1 MAKIRTK
8 KAVVTQ
14 DNRFVFA
21 KYDLNTNEMKFFMW
35 IVAQLNSQKDQLF
48 QVCEIPLKEIFE
60 IWNWNNG
67 VIDYSY
73 CAQVVETMSKKVYI
87 EDFKL
92 LDEKTMK
99 EVKVKTAMPLFQWIR
114 YQEGDAYISYKLND
128 SLMEYLINLKQN
140 FTQLK
145 FKDIQQ
151 MKSAYSIRIYNMLMS
166 EIGQNRT
173 IFKINLEVLYN
184 ILEIPGSLRPWFEFK
199 KNILQRAIK
208 DINTKSNLV
217 ILDVEAKK
225 TGRKV
230 TDIEISFEY
239 KNNKKRIERD
249 TKKRENFIK
258 AIIDVIQ
265 NQYSGKPI
273 KTKEHGIM
281 ICMGAS
287 YNKEKNQIIMQCCD
301 QKDYNYRV
309 EFIMSN
315 DFSSIKILEEKRQ
328 SAIDQFYLEEFLKT
342 DHNNIFDEAAL
353 KKLFNIK

>member
-1 MAKIRTK
+1 MAKTK
-8 KAVVTQ
+8 TQKAVVTQ

-48 QVCEIPLKEIFE
+48 QVCEIPISEVFE
-60 IWNWNNG
+60 IWQWEGNTINYKY
-67 VIDYSY
+67 VREVCSS
-73 CAQVVETMSKKVYI
+73 MLSKTYI
-87 EDFKL
+87 EDFKIV
-92 LDEKTMK
+92 DEKTLK
-99 EVKVKTAMPLFQWIR
+99 ERKVFRGFSLFDKIE
-114 YQEGDAYISYKLND
+114 YKEGDSYISYKLND
-128 SLMEYLINLKQN
+128 SLMEYLVNLKQN

-151 MKSAYSIRIYNMLMS
+151 MRSAYSIRIYNMLMS

-184 ILEIPGSLRPWFEFK
+184 ILEIPESLRPWFEFK

-217 ILDVEAKK
+217 ILDVQTKK

-249 TKKRENFIK
+249 AKKRENFVK
-258 AIIDVIQ
+258 AIMQIIED
-265 NQYSGKPI
+265 QYIGKPI
-273 KTKEHGIM
+273 KTKEYGIV
-281 ICMGAS
+281 ICEGAKHD
-287 YNKEKNQIIMQCCD
+287 KEKDKIIMQCGID
-301 QKDYNYRV
+301 GQLENKID
-309 EFIMSN
+309 FTMN
-315 DFSSIKILEEKRQ
+315 DFNSLKLLEKCRQ
-328 SAIDQFYLEEFLKT
+328 DAADEFYLGEFLKT
-342 DHNNIFDEAAL
+342 DINNIFDEKAL
-353 KKLFNIK
+353 KKLFDIK

>member
-1 MAKIRTK
+1 MARAKTQ

-128 SLMEYLINLKQN
+128 SLTEYLVNLKQN

-173 IFKINLEVLYN
+173 IFKINLEVLCN
-184 ILEIPGSLRPWFEFK
+184 ILDVPDSMREWYEIKRV
-199 KNILQRAIK
+199 ILQRAIK

-217 ILDVEAKK
+217 ILDVQTKK

-249 TKKRENFIK
+249 AKKRENFVK
-258 AIIDVIQ
+258 AIMQIIED
-265 NQYSGKPI
+265 QYIGKPI
-273 KTKEHGIM
+273 KTKEYGIV
-281 ICMGAS
+281 ICEGAKHD
-287 YNKEKNQIIMQCCD
+287 KEKDKIIMQCGID
-301 QKDYNYRV
+301 GQLENKID
-309 EFIMSN
+309 FTMN
-315 DFSSIKILEEKRQ
+315 DFNSLKLLEKCRQ
-328 SAIDQFYLEEFLKT
+328 DAADEFYLGEFLKT
-342 DHNNIFDEAAL
+342 DINNIFDEKAL
-353 KKLFNIK
+353 KKLFDIK

>member
-1 MAKIRTK
+1 MARAKTQ

-128 SLMEYLINLKQN
+128 SLTEYLVNLKQN

-173 IFKINLEVLYN
+173 IFKINLEVLCN
-184 ILEIPGSLRPWFEFK
+184 ILDVPDSMREWYEIKRV
-199 KNILQRAIK
+199 ILQRAIK

-217 ILDVEAKK
+217 ILDVQTKK

-249 TKKRENFIK
+249 AKKRENFVK
-258 AIIDVIQ
+258 AIIQIIED
-265 NQYSGKPI
+265 QYIGKSI
-273 KTKEHGIM
+273 KTKEYGIV
-281 ICMGAS
+281 ICEGAKHD
-287 YNKEKNQIIMQCCD
+287 KEKDKIIMQCGID
-301 QKDYNYRV
+301 GQLENKID
-309 EFIMSN
+309 FTMN
-315 DFSSIKILEEKRQ
+315 DFNSLKLLEKCRQ
-328 SAIDQFYLEEFLKT
+328 DAADEFYLGEFLKT
-342 DHNNIFDEAAL
+342 DINNIFDEKAL
-353 KKLFNIK
+353 KKLFDIK

>member
-1 MAKIRTK
+1 MAKTK
-8 KAVVTQ
+8 TQKAVVTQ

-48 QVCEIPLKEIFE
+48 QICEIPLKEIFE

-73 CAQVVETMSKKVYI
+73 WAQVVETMSKKVYI

-114 YQEGDAYISYKLND
+114 YQEGDGYISYKLND

-184 ILEIPGSLRPWFEFK
+184 ILEIPESLRPWFEFK
-199 KNILQRAIK
+199 RAILQRAVK

-217 ILDVEAKK
+217 ILDIEAKK

-249 TKKRENFIK
+249 AKKREKFVK
-258 AIIDVIQ
+258 AIIDIIHD
-265 NQYSGKPI
+265 QYIGKSI
-273 KTKEHGIM
+273 KTKEYGIVV
-281 ICMGAS
+281 CERAE
-287 YNKEKNQIIMQCCD
+287 YDKEEDKIVMRCSINETD
-301 QKDYNYRV
+301 KKVDYV
-309 EFIMSN
+309 MN
-315 DFSSIKILEEKRQ
+315 DFNSLKLLEQ
-328 SAIDQFYLEEFLKT
+328 SRKNASAEFYLETFLMN
-342 DHNNIFDEAAL
+342 DVNGIFDEKAIR
-353 KKLFNIK
+353 KLFDIK

>member
-1 MAKIRTK
+1 MAKTK
-8 KAVVTQ
+8 TQKAVVTQ

-48 QVCEIPLKEIFE
+48 QICEIPLKEIFE

-114 YQEGDAYISYKLND
+114 YQEGDGYISYKLND

-184 ILEIPGSLRPWFEFK
+184 ILEIPESLRPWFEFK
-199 KNILQRAIK
+199 RAILQRAVK
-208 DINTKSNLV
+208 DINTKSNLM
-217 ILDVEAKK
+217 ILDVEVKK

-230 TDIEISFEY
+230 TDIEILFEY
-239 KNNKKRIERD
+239 KNNKKRIEREA
-249 TKKRENFIK
+249 KKRENFAK
-258 AIIDVIQ
+258 AIITIIND
-265 NQYSGKPI
+265 QYIGKSI
-273 KTKEHGIM
+273 KTKEYGIL
-281 ICMGAS
+281 ICENAR
-287 YNKEKNQIIMQCCD
+287 YEKEKDQIIMSCSD
-301 QKDYNYRV
+301 KDNFNKKV
-309 EFIMSN
+309 DFIMKDFNGLKMLEKCHN
-315 DFSSIKILEEKRQ
+315 DALSE
-328 SAIDQFYLEEFLKT
+328 FYINEFLKN
-342 DHNNIFDEAAL
+342 DINGIFDEEAI